1 MSSVINLWTGEA
13 SSVAGNADLVAQ
25 LEEMLE
31 RAKAGHVTA
40 MGMAYVNSDGSI
52 ATRWSG
58 GDQAVPMM
66 AAVSM
71 LQHEFFAGLAQ
82 GNRCECGL

>member
-1 MSSVINLWTGEA
+1 MSVINLWTGEPA
-13 SSVAGNADLVAQ
+13 SAAGNDDLVRQ
-25 LEEMLE
+25 LEEALE
-31 RAKAGHVTA
+31 RAKSGQITA
-40 MGMAYVNSDGSI
+40 MGMAYVNADGTI

-58 GDQAVPMM
+58 GDQGVPMM

-71 LQHEFFAGLAQ
+71 LQHEFLAGFAQ